1 MAFVATLPRLVDVK
15 THFKDL
21 QEVREQLVCMSL
33 DFVSR
38 RSGIDSQRLA
48 ALERGETPAT
58 VEELERLAG
67 LYGVEADLLEY
78 EPIELAPGDGVACL
92 TSAPEFRDI
101 GDAVRAKIIAAASAA
116 RDLVRLETMLGSN
129 GLRWDL
135 FPRELPRWKPL
146 RDRHSVPFKEGAR
159 YAQQLRSHL
168 GLGENPIPSLH
179 RLIRESFST
188 IIVLHS
194 RLGVQGPAGL
204 AFVDRLRG
212 PTIVL
217 NSEGKNENPCVRR
230 VSLAHELCHLLID
243 WSRQEPLAMI
253 SGHLDDSGLEVERR
267 ANAFAIRLLC
277 PESVIARLTREI
289 DRKDIVRVL
298 AALSPFGLP
307 YAAIRLYLKNQAGW
321 DLPLQPE
328 ARYHQYLD
336 YQNWASDE
344 SEAEVDH
351 FPLGDVPLERRTH
364 IARLAA
370 EAFSRGLLTR
380 ASFAG
385 YLGVSS
391 LVEVERVLDHLG
403 LDRPHEAVA

>member
-1 MAFVATLPRLVDVK
+1 MK
-15 THFKDL
+15 THFKNL
-21 QEVREQLVCMSL
+21 KEVREQLVCLGL

-38 RSGIDSQRLA
+38 HSGIERQRLA
-48 ALERGETPAT
+48 ALEQGEATPT
-58 VEELERLAG
+58 VDELERLAH
-67 LYGVEADLLEY
+67 LYGIDADILEY
-78 EPIELAPGDGVACL
+78 EPIDLAPGDGVACL

-101 GDAVRAKIIAAASAA
+101 GDTVRAKIIAAASAA
-116 RDLVRLETMLGSN
+116 RDLVQLESMLGKN
-129 GLRWDL
+129 GLRWDH

-146 RDRHSVPFKEGAR
+146 RDRHPAPFREGAR
-159 YAQQLRSHL
+159 YAQQLREHL
-168 GLGENPIPSLH
+168 GLGKDPITSLH
-179 RLIRESFST
+179 RLIQESFSS
-188 IIVLHS
+188 IAVLHA
-194 RLGVQGPAGL
+194 RLSVHGPAGL

-217 NSEGKNENPCVRR
+217 NCDGKNENPCVRR

-253 SGHLDDSGLEVERR
+253 SGYLSDDGLEVEQR

-277 PESVIARLTREI
+277 PESVIAQVTQEV
-289 DRKDIVRVL
+289 DRQDIVRVL

-321 DLPLQPE
+321 DLPLHPE
-328 ARYHQYLD
+328 AHYHQYLD
-336 YQNWASDE
+336 FQKWSIDE
-344 SEAEVDH
+344 SEATLEH
-351 FPLGDVPLERRTH
+351 FPLSDVPPERRTH
-364 IARLAA
+364 VARLAA

-380 ASFAG
+380 ASFAS

-403 LDRPHEAVA
+403 LDRPHESVA

>member
-1 MAFVATLPRLVDVK
+1 VK
-15 THFKDL
+15 TRFKNL

-38 RSGIDSQRLA
+38 QAGIERQRLA
-48 ALERGETPAT
+48 ALEVGEATPT
-58 VEELERLAG
+58 VDELERLAC
-67 LYGVEADLLEY
+67 LYGVDADLLEY
-78 EPIELAPGDGVACL
+78 EPIDLAPGDGVACL

-116 RDLVRLETMLGSN
+116 RDLVQLETMLRTN
-129 GLRWDL
+129 GLRWDH
-135 FPRELPRWKPL
+135 FPRELPRWRPF
-146 RDRHSVPFKEGAR
+146 RDRHLPPFKEGAR
-159 YAQQLRSHL
+159 YAQQLREHL
-168 GLGENPIPSLH
+168 RLDKHPIPSLH
-179 RLIRESFST
+179 RLIRESFSS
-188 IIVLHS
+188 IVVLYA

-243 WSRQEPLAMI
+243 WSRQESLAMI
-253 SGHLDDSGLEVERR
+253 SGYLNDGGLGVEQR

-277 PESVIARLTREI
+277 PESIIAQVTRKI
-289 DRKDIVRVL
+289 DQQDIARVL
-298 AALSPFGLP
+298 AALASFGLP

-328 ARYHQYLD
+328 AHYHQYLD
-336 YQNWASDE
+336 YQKWSTEE
-344 SEAEVDH
+344 SEPEIEH
-351 FPLGDVPLERRTH
+351 FPLSDVPLERRTH
-364 IARLAA
+364 VARFAA

-385 YLGVSS
+385 YLGVSP
-391 LVEVERVLDHLG
+391 LVEVERILDHLG

>member
-1 MAFVATLPRLVDVK
+1 MR
-15 THFKDL
+15 FKNL

-38 RSGIDSQRLA
+38 RSGIENQRLA
-48 ALERGETPAT
+48 ALEHGEAT
-58 VEELERLAG
+58 ASVEELERLAI
-67 LYGVEADLLEY
+67 LYGVDADLLEG

-92 TSAPEFRDI
+92 TSAPEFRDL
-101 GDAVRAKIIAAASAA
+101 GDTVRSKIIAAASAA
-116 RDLVRLETMLGSN
+116 RDLVQLETMLGTN
-129 GLRWDL
+129 GPRWEQ
-135 FPRELPRWKPL
+135 FPRELPHWRKS
-146 RDRHSVPFKEGAR
+146 RDKHLAPFKEGSR
-159 YAQQLRSHL
+159 FAQQLRSHL
-168 GLGENPIPSLH
+168 GLHEQSIPSLH
-179 RLIRESFST
+179 RMIRENFSS
-188 IIVLHS
+188 IRVLHA
-194 RLGVQGPAGL
+194 RLGVEGPAGL

-230 VSLAHELCHLLID
+230 VSLAHELCHLLTD
-243 WSRQEPLAMI
+243 WSRQAPLAMI
-253 SGHLDDSGLEVERR
+253 SGHLDDGGLEVEQR

-289 DRKDIVRVL
+289 DRKDIVRL
-298 AALSPFGLP
+298 LDSLSPFGLP

-321 DLPLQPE
+321 ELPLHPE
-328 ARYHQYLD
+328 ARYLQHLD
-336 YQNWASDE
+336 YQRWSHDE
-344 SEAEVDH
+344 SEAEIEH
-351 FPLGDVPLERRTH
+351 FPLDDVPVERRTH
-364 IARLAA
+364 VARLAA
-370 EAFSRGLLTR
+370 EAFSRALLTR